1 MMNLVDSVLPAPLSP
16 LGEGGGE
23 GGGGRGG
30 YEARFTTPGK
40 RGESESVCLA
50 LPADSPNEDTLV
62 LSHPPH
68 AVKHLVGDGVDVGG
82 EVPQLLPH
90 VLLHHLRPVRARN
103 ELVRVH
109 RGQDGADVSL
119 RRGRGRQP
127 MRGADHTTTSSP
139 ASHPITPCSTPPPL
153 SPPHLHNSHR
163 FYLLCT
169 SGECCAR
176 WPPRGGPRER
186 TCPPQSAHWSRAS
199 LPGCPGRETAW
210 HVCTPGGGAGGGALY
225 SVLVHLVQTLY
236 M

>member
-16 LGEGGGE
+16 LGGGERGGGE
-23 GGGGRGG
+23 ERGG
-30 YEARFTTPGK
+30 HEARFTTPGK
-40 RGESESVCLA
+40 RGESESVFPA

-90 VLLHHLRPVRARN
+90 VLLHHLRPVHARN

-127 MRGADHTTTSSP
+127 MRGADHTATSSP
-139 ASHPITPCSTPPPL
+139 ASHPITPCSTSPL
-153 SPPHLHNSHR
+153 PTSTHPTSTTHIDFICSVPLVNVVQDGRLVEVPESGHVLHRAHSGLVHHCQAVR
-163 FYLLCT
+163 GERLL
-169 SGECCAR
+169 G
-176 WPPRGGPRER
+176 
-186 TCPPQSAHWSRAS
+186 TCV
-199 LPGCPGRETAW
+199 LL
-210 HVCTPGGGAGGGALY
+210 GAGQEAG
-225 SVLVHLVQTLY
+225 SI
-236 M
+236 